1 MQDTTI
7 GAWTQTTLERFF
19 RTIRIGTSQLP
30 HSLTIKDLTLTGNL
44 HLSDQAV
51 KQLKKQ
57 LGL

>member
-1 MQDTTI
+1 MDNTV
-7 GAWTQTTLERFF
+7 ASWTQAQLERFF
-19 RTIRIGTSQLP
+19 RTLRIGTSQLP
-30 HSLTIKDLTLTGNL
+30 HSLTLQDLELTGSL